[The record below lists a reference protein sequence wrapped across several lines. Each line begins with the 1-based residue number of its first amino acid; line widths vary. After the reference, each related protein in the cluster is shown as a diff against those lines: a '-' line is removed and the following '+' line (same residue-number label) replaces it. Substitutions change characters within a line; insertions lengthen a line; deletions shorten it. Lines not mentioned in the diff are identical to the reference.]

1 MVEIRIV
8 NGVAAVHPDGEFKVV
23 RRGQTATI
31 AEDEAAELVGL
42 GVAVYTKEPVLV
54 NKTPKND
61 VAEDADIVPEEK
73 SEPAESAPEGLGTP
87 DGIESHL
94 DAEDLQEMTYANL
107 KKLATD
113 MGLPVNKLRSKQALI
128 DALVQEPVYVDPDDE
143 APPDIEAEGPVT

>member
-54 NKTPKND
+54 DKTPKND
-61 VAEDADIVPEEK
+61 VAEDAGIVPKEK
-73 SEPAESAPEGLGTP
+73 YEPAEPAPEGLKTP

>member
-54 NKTPKND
+54 DKTPKND
-61 VAEDADIVPEEK
+61 VAEDADIVPKEK
-73 SEPAESAPEGLGTP
+73 SEPAESAPEGLKTP

>member
-8 NGVAAVHPDGEFKVV
+8 NGVAAVHPNGEFKVV

-54 NKTPKND
+54 DKTPKND
-61 VAEDADIVPEEK
+61 VAEDAGIVPEEK
-73 SEPAESAPEGLGTP
+73 YEPAEPAPEGLKTP

-94 DAEDLQEMTYANL
+94 DAEDLQEMTVENL
-107 KKLATD
+107 KNLAAD
-113 MGLPVNKLRSKQALI
+113 MGLPVKKLRTKQALI
-128 DALVQEPVYVDPDDE
+128 DALVKEPVYVDPDDE
-143 APPDIEAEGPVT
+143 ALPVVEAEGPIV

>member
-54 NKTPKND
+54 DKTPKND

-73 SEPAESAPEGLGTP
+73 SEPAESAPEELKTP

>member
-1 MVEIRIV
+1 MVTIRIV
-8 NGVAAVHPDGEFKVV
+8 SGCYGARVDGKLAVIEKGHTVDVH
-23 RRGQTATI
+23 
-31 AEDEAAELVGL
+31 EDEAAELVGL

-54 NKTPKND
+54 DKTPKND

-73 SEPAESAPEGLGTP
+73 SEPAESAPEGLETP

-113 MGLPVNKLRSKQALI
+113 MGLPVKKLRTKQALI
-128 DALVQEPVYVDPDDE
+128 DALVQEPVYVNPDDE

>member
-54 NKTPKND
+54 DKTPKND

-73 SEPAESAPEGLGTP
+73 SEPAESVPEGLKTP

>member
-54 NKTPKND
+54 DKTPEND
-61 VAEDADIVPEEK
+61 AAEDADIVLEEK
-73 SEPAESAPEGLGTP
+73 SEPAEPAPEGLETP

-94 DAEDLQEMTYANL
+94 DAEDLQEMTVANL
-107 KKLATD
+107 KKLAAD
-113 MGLPVNKLRSKQALI
+113 MGLPVKKLRTKQALI
-128 DALVQEPVYVDPDDE
+128 DALVKEPVYVDPDDE
-143 APPDIEAEGPVT
+143 APPVVEAEGPVV

>member
-8 NGVAAVHPDGEFKVV
+8 NGVAAVHPNGEFKVV

-54 NKTPKND
+54 DKTPKND
-61 VAEDADIVPEEK
+61 VAEDAGIVPKEK
-73 SEPAESAPEGLGTP
+73 YEPAEPAPEGLKTP